1 MSAKI
6 KSPISYERNRHAR
19 LPRAELKKRNARLL
33 ATLQRFVDEGDEHE
47 QKETDDFLMKALADG
62 ENQIE
67 SRRRKQVP
75 A

>member
-1 MSAKI
+1 
-6 KSPISYERNRHAR
+6 
-19 LPRAELKKRNARLL
+19 
-33 ATLQRFVDEGDEHE
+33 LQRFVDEGDEHE